1 MNILQKIEWK
11 ARKWNLKFNLLSI
24 DLHDGDG
31 CWGITIGE
39 VIKDYR
45 PYSLFSFEFRL
56 PNGAERT
63 QLQITNWDLFYI
75 STPIYDWV
83 SKIEEDILWGYEPSM
98 AKGFLYRIAN
108 KLYKNK

>member
-1 MNILQKIEWK
+1 MRNILQKIEWK

-24 DLHDGDG
+24 YIHDGDG

-39 VIKDYR
+39 VIKDFR

-75 STPIYDWV
+75 STPMYDWL
-83 SKIEEDILWGYEPSM
+83 SKIEEDILWGYEPS
-98 AKGFLYRIAN
+98 RIAKIKHN
-108 KLYKNK
+108 LIKKLF